1 MGRGSMS
8 LKGSKIMA
16 LNITALDQELELLEK
31 RTQMIQ
37 EIKRLAADPEAKALL
52 ERLMQNGTAPNG
64 TAPATEAQIPI
75 IRIGNEYR
83 GLSQIDSVR
92 RAITKHHG
100 QRFVVGQIG
109 DELRQGGIAITNIAV
124 GRVLLRLQKAEEL
137 RVALEGGG
145 NVPNQYE
152 ATAEFG
158 TV

>member
-1 MGRGSMS
+1 
-8 LKGSKIMA
+8 MA
-16 LNITALDQELELLEK
+16 LNITALDQELEILEK

-37 EIKRLAADPEAKALL
+37 DIKRLAADPEAKALL

-64 TAPATEAQIPI
+64 TAPAIEVQIPGGRAI
-75 IRIGNEYR
+75 SEYR

-92 RAITKHHG
+92 RAITKRQG

-109 DELRQGGIAITNIAV
+109 DELRQAGIAITNIAV
-124 GRVLLRLQKAEEL
+124 GRVLMRLQKSGEL
-137 RVALEGGG
+137 RIALEGGG

-152 ATAEFG
+152 ATGDFR